1 MYRKSK
7 KNRDEIRQAIC
18 RNRSQRLWGRSK
30 KKGTYADASSEI
42 TPIKYRHIAHST
54 LRKHQYNNVV
64 NNIHRKRLVLSSY
77 MPKNFRYLLH
87 CAHGPF
93 HHSKLC
99 QEKYKTS
106 GHIVIPNNFS
116 ILENERESY
125 DAICTIFSALLFQG
139 CKHVVL
145 DYVNCE
151 HVDLT
156 TQVLLDALLKDY
168 IEFTQIVRNASRSN
182 TSVFSLNIEGRNIN
196 NERVK
201 RLIFSVGTPD
211 VFDLKTVNYSDVEK
225 CSLCT
230 HDASGEKNREK
241 LMEQKDIDTSELA
254 LYVVRSLKRMHK
266 ELTPSKRE
274 ALCIVIGEILINAEE
289 HSSTKYRY
297 SIGYFQEEQIG
308 DIHQGVFRLVI
319 MNFGRTIYDTFKD
332 PRCKNQQ
339 IVSKM
344 KALSELYTRKSLF
357 QRNSFEEETLWTLY
371 SLQDG
376 VTSVSPK
383 LYRRGNGSLRFIE
396 NFFSLKGTN
405 SADDVSYLNI
415 SSGNTRIRF
424 DGTYGIKTKERD
436 DKSIYKVMT
445 FNSSG
450 DFEEKPDSKF
460 VRASKYFFPGTII
473 STKILLNDDDITILN
488 S

>member
-1 MYRKSK
+1 MYRRSQ
-7 KNRDEIRQAIC
+7 KNRDAIRQAIC
-18 RNRSQRLWGRSK
+18 RNRSQRKWGCTHKRK
-30 KKGTYADASSEI
+30 AHVKASTVI
-42 TPIKYRHIAHST
+42 GPTKHRHIAHST
-54 LRKHQYNNVV
+54 SRRNRYSSVV
-64 NNIHRKRLVLSSY
+64 NNVHRKRLALSTY
-77 MPKNFRYLLH
+77 MPKNLRYLLH
-87 CAHGPF
+87 CEQGPF

-99 QEKYKTS
+99 QEKYKTT
-106 GHIVIPNNFS
+106 GYIFIPVNFS
-116 ILENERESY
+116 IIDNEKESY
-125 DAICTIFSALLFQG
+125 DTICTIFSALLFQG
-139 CKHVVL
+139 CKQVVL
-145 DYVNCE
+145 DYVNCM

-168 IEFTQIVRNASRSN
+168 IEFTQTVRSASRSN
-182 TSVFSLNIEGRNIN
+182 MSVFTLNIAGKNIN

-211 VFDLKTVNYSDVEK
+211 VFDLKTVSYSDVEK

-230 HDASGEKNREK
+230 HDASGVKNREK

-266 ELTPSKRE
+266 KLTPAKRE

-297 SIGYFQEEQIG
+297 SIGYFQEEQIDG
-308 DIHQGVFRLVI
+308 VHQGVFRLVI

-339 IVSKM
+339 IVEKM
-344 KALSELYTRKSLF
+344 KALSELYTQKSLF

-396 NFFSLKGTN
+396 NFFSLKGN
-405 SADDVSYLNI
+405 NNADNVSYLNL

-424 DGTYGIKTKERD
+424 DGTYGIQTKKRED
-436 DKSIYKVMT
+436 ESAYKVMT

-450 DFEEKPDSKF
+450 SFEEKPDSKY
-460 VRASKYFFPGTII
+460 VCASKIFFPGTII
-473 STKILLNDDDITILN
+473 STKILLNDDDITIIN

>member
-1 MYRKSK
+1 MYRRLK
-7 KNRDEIRQAIC
+7 KNRDEIRQAIY
-18 RNRSQRLWGRSK
+18 RKRSQRKWGRSK
-30 KKGTYADASSEI
+30 RRGAYESASSVI
-42 TPIKYRHIAHST
+42 SPTKYRHIAHST
-54 LRKHQYNNVV
+54 SRRSRYNNVV
-64 NNIHRKRLVLSSY
+64 NNIHRKRLALSLY
-77 MPKNFRYLLH
+77 MPKNLRYLLH
-87 CAHGPF
+87 CEQGPF
-93 HHSKLC
+93 HHNKLC
-99 QEKYKTS
+99 QEKYQTT
-106 GHIVIPNNFS
+106 GYIFIPNNFS

-125 DAICTIFSALLFQG
+125 DTICTIFSALLFQG
-139 CKHVVL
+139 CKYVVL
-145 DYVNCE
+145 DYANCE

-168 IEFTQIVRNASRSN
+168 IEFTQKVRNASRSN
-182 TSVFSLNIEGRNIN
+182 MSVFTLNIAGKNIN

-230 HDASGEKNREK
+230 HDASGVKNREK

-266 ELTPSKRE
+266 KLTPTKRE

-297 SIGYFQEEQIG
+297 SIGYFQEEQIDG
-308 DIHQGVFRLVI
+308 AHQGVFRLVI

-339 IVSKM
+339 IVDKM
-344 KALSELYTRKSLF
+344 KALSALYTQKSFF

-396 NFFSLKGTN
+396 NFFSLKGNN
-405 SADDVSYLNI
+405 SADNVSYLNI

-424 DGTYGIKTKERD
+424 DGTYGIKTKKRED
-436 DKSIYKVMT
+436 QSIYKVMT
-445 FNSSG
+445 FNASG
-450 DFEEKPDSKF
+450 SFEEKPDSKF
-460 VRASKYFFPGTII
+460 VSASKYFFPGTII
-473 STKILLNDDDITILN
+473 STKILLNDDDITIIN